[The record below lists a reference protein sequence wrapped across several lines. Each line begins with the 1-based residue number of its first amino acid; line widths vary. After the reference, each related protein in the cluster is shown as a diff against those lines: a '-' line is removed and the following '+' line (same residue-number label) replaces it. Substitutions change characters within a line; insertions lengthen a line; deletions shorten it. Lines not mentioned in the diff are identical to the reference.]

1 MTAAAFPSRL
11 TRILEIGGTCVLFF
25 MVASGLLY
33 QFMGW
38 KLGGVD
44 LVIVSSLI
52 GIYVNLFRSQLRQ
65 ASDRIDEL
73 GKRLAALGNIRSS
86 STDFDD

>member
-1 MTAAAFPSRL
+1 MTAAAFSSRL

-25 MVASGLLY
+25 MVASGLFY

-44 LVIVSSLI
+44 LIIVSSLI

-65 ASDRIDEL
+65 VSDRINEL
-73 GKRLAALGNIRSS
+73 EKRFATLGNTRAVE
-86 STDFDD
+86 

>member
-1 MTAAAFPSRL
+1 MTAAAFSSRL
-11 TRILEIGGTCVLFF
+11 TRILEIGGACVLFF
-25 MVASGLLY
+25 MVASGLFY

-52 GIYVNLFRSQLRQ
+52 GI
-65 ASDRIDEL
+65 
-73 GKRLAALGNIRSS
+73 
-86 STDFDD
+86 

>member
-1 MTAAAFPSRL
+1 MTAAAFSSRL

-25 MVASGLLY
+25 MAASGLFY

-44 LVIVSSLI
+44 LIIVSSLI

-73 GKRLAALGNIRSS
+73 GKRLAALGNTRAVE
-86 STDFDD
+86 

>member
-1 MTAAAFPSRL
+1 MTAAAFSSRL

-25 MVASGLLY
+25 MVASGLFY

-38 KLGGVD
+38 KLGGSD
-44 LVIVSSLI
+44 LVVVCALI

-65 ASDRIDEL
+65 VSDRINEL
-73 GKRLAALGNIRSS
+73 EKRFAALGNTRAVE
-86 STDFDD
+86 

>member
-1 MTAAAFPSRL
+1 MTAAAFSSRL

-25 MVASGLLY
+25 MVASGLFY

-65 ASDRIDEL
+65 ASGRIDEL
-73 GKRLAALGNIRSS
+73 GKRLAALGNTR
-86 STDFDD
+86 TVE